1 MVGRMFE
8 TSAVHIRTSFL
19 SHDVWGLSGSARIL
33 WFTMLFLADA
43 DGEIRTS
50 CDQIASLARLLP
62 DQQGVIDLS
71 GFEELAEAGELELL
85 DGGGVK
91 LSRYSRWVAHRQT
104 KAMAAVAMKRRESRK
119 GGK

>member
-62 DQQGVIDLS
+62 DQQGVIDMS
-71 GFEELAEAGELELL
+71 GFEELAEAGEL
-85 DGGGVK
+85 DSSTGGGVQA
-91 LSRYSRWVAHRQT
+91 LALQPLGCSPSDQGHGC
-104 KAMAAVAMKRRESRK
+104 RRHEAS
-119 GGK
+119 